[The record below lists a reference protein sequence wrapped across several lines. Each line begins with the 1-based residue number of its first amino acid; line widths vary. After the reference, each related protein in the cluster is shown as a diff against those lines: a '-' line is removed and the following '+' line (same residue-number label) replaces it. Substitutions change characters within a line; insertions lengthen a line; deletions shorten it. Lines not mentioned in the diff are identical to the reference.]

1 MLRVSHALVLLLVVA
16 MLMPESD
23 GWRRRRRRRRRRR
36 VVIQQS
42 HHTNTNNCHC
52 GATIKELLD
61 LLRALRAKKLGRR
74 DVSTILDV
82 DEGDPLLAEL
92 MQKRDGMVAKEELY
106 DAAKRAA
113 TRSQNRNQCHCG
125 KKVLQQFGRSLD

>member
-1 MLRVSHALVLLLVVA
+1 MLRESHALVLLLVML

-23 GWRRRRRRRRRRR
+23 GWWWGGRRRRR

-42 HHTNTNNCHC
+42 HDTNTNNCHC

-74 DVSTILDV
+74 DVATILDV
-82 DEGDPLLAEL
+82 DEGDPLLAGV
-92 MQKRDGMVAKEELY
+92 MQKRDGVVAKEELY

-113 TRSQNRNQCHCG
+113 TRSQNTNQCHCG
-125 KKVLQQFGRSLD
+125 QQVLQQLGRSLD